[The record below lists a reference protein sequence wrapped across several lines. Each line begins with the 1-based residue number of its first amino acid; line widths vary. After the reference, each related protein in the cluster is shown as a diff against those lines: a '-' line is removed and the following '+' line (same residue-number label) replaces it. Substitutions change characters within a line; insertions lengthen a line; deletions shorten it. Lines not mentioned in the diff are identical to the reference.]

1 MSPSGQSLG
10 GSPITAIELLW
21 DSGNPKSKVTK
32 RLVSG
37 LKTEYQIRG
46 SRLKISS
53 TYRFAV
59 RASNS
64 CGFSPTSKPSTV
76 VFMTAPARMSRGTIS
91 QTPCG
96 IKVTWKKP
104 NNGGSPVTRF
114 SIAIRGSNKKY
125 SSLPNCGEQGE
136 DGPTF
141 CDASAT
147 VLEAAPYNLKPGQ
160 LIVVRTVAQNASG
173 YGRSS
178 AAFSGGNTFE
188 NKRPY
193 KMYTPKLFK
202 RTHDTIE
209 LRWTNLPFRAG
220 ALGKRVYSLYWNKS
234 GDRAPLT
241 RLVERID
248 SNKYVITGLE

>member
-1 MSPSGQSLG
+1 
-10 GSPITAIELLW
+10 
-21 DSGNPKSKVTK
+21 
-32 RLVSG
+32 
-37 LKTEYQIRG
+37 
-46 SRLKISS
+46 
-53 TYRFAV
+53 
-59 RASNS
+59 
-64 CGFSPTSKPSTV
+64 
-76 VFMTAPARMSRGTIS
+76 MSRGTIS

-160 LIVVRTVAQNASG
+160 LIVVRTVAQNPSG

-178 AAFSGGNTFE
+178 APSLVA
-188 NKRPY
+188 
-193 KMYTPKLFK
+193 TPL
-202 RTHDTIE
+202 RTKDLTRCTLLNCLNGLMTLLSSVGPTSPSELEPSESVSTASTGIRAEIE
-209 LRWTNLPFRAG
+209 LL
-220 ALGKRVYSLYWNKS
+220 
-234 GDRAPLT
+234 
-241 RLVERID
+241 
-248 SNKYVITGLE
+248 